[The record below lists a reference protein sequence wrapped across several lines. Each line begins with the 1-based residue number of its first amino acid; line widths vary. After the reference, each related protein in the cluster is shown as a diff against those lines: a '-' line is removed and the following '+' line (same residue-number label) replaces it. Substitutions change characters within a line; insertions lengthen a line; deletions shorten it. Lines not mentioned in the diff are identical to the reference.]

1 MLGAMRLWAGDPPML
16 LEPLLEKKS
25 LKWNLK
31 TLMILA
37 AASLGHIS
45 PATLRVFLRS
55 SIRARDL
62 LASLTVKDGKPHEWR
77 TM

>member
-1 MLGAMRLWAGDPPML
+1 ML
-16 LEPLLEKKS
+16 LAPMLEKKS

-37 AASLGHIS
+37 SAIWGHINPS
-45 PATLRVFLRS
+45 TLRVFLRS

-62 LASLTVKDGKPHEWR
+62 LASVRVKDGRPYEWR
-77 TM
+77 LE